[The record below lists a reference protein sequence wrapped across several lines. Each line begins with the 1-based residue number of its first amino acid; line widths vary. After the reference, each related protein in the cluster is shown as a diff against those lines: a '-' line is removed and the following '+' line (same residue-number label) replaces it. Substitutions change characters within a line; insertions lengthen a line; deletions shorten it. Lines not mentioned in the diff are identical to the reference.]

1 MNLPELTLRMSQ
13 TRIAE
18 FHRRAEQERRLT
30 GPGSPRARLVP
41 VTIRYADSLD
51 ETALATLAA
60 LDSAEALA
68 LPALVAEVDGELRVA
83 LSLID
88 SVVIAD
94 PFHPTIELVVLLQTR
109 ARQLALEPRTGLR
122 ARLRA
127 PLRLARTLR
136 LELRG

>member
-13 TRIAE
+13 TRVEE
-18 FHRRAEQERRLT
+18 FHRRAAQERRLT
-30 GPGSPRARLVP
+30 GPGSPQARLVP

-60 LDSAEALA
+60 LDSAEPLT
-68 LPALVAEVDGELRVA
+68 LPALVAEVDGELRAA

-88 SVVIAD
+88 SIVIAD
-94 PFHPTIELVVLLQTR
+94 PFHPTIELVALLQAR
-109 ARQLALEPRTGLR
+109 AQQLALEPRTGLR

-127 PLRLARTLR
+127 PLRRARAVR

>member
-13 TRIAE
+13 ARVAE
-18 FHRRAEQERRLT
+18 FHRRAAQQRRLT
-30 GPGSPRARLVP
+30 GPESSRSRLVP

-60 LDSAEALA
+60 LDSAEALT
-68 LPALVAEVDGELRVA
+68 LPALVAEVEGDLRAA

-94 PFHPTIELVVLLQTR
+94 PFHPTVELVALLQTR
-109 ARQLALEPRTGLR
+109 ARQLALEPRAGMT

-127 PLRLARTLR
+127 PLRLARAVR
-136 LELRG
+136 LELRD